1 MGQAHIILAK
11 YNHNSAEI
19 RHPYLDGRVMEDHKP
34 MRPNYYVTRN
44 RAARECYRRGL
55 NFMQFMRDHPEQLD
69 TEFIDSNVFLT
80 WLAIQGMA

>member
-1 MGQAHIILAK
+1 MEQAIVKLAK
-11 YNHNSAEI
+11 YNHNPAEI
-19 RHPYLDGRVMEDHKP
+19 RQPYCDGRVFEDEKP

-80 WLAIQGMA
+80 WLAMEYVA